1 MAQTV
6 TVRFKPEI
14 IEQLD
19 ILAETTHRPRSYYVQ
34 QAVSNYLEE
43 YMENVEDIADAIRIN
58 SAIEAGEMKEYSL
71 SQVKTMLEL

>member
-14 IEQLD
+14 IKQLD
-19 ILAETTHRPRSYYVQ
+19 ILAETTHRHRSYYVQ

-58 SAIEAGEMKEYSL
+58 S
-71 SQVKTMLEL
+71 